1 MRPRT
6 ASRLAWAL
14 VVAMLLAAGAFGV
27 LAGVPSEEI
36 VFFII
41 LPLFVLSM
49 STAGALV
56 ASRQPANAIGWIF
69 LGVAGLWALSSLGT
83 GYAEYV
89 HARAMA
95 VSRLVQ
101 AADWI
106 GAWLFVPAIYVPVTF
121 LLLLF
126 PNGRLPS
133 RRWRPA
139 AAVSL
144 AGVIGIAASSA
155 LAPGPMEEAIVLRS
169 NPFAIGSEELWRGV
183 ENASWALA
191 QVGVLLSVAALIAR
205 FRRSAG
211 DERQQMKA
219 IAAGG
224 VVVVV
229 LFVTA
234 AVGWAVGGND
244 PTVTVVIQ
252 AVTML
257 ALLVVPVAAGVAILK
272 YRLYDI
278 DIVIRK
284 TLIYG
289 ALAAFITGV
298 YVLIVVMIG
307 ALTTDALVPSIVATT
322 IVAAAFQPVR
332 ERVTRLAN
340 RLVFGK
346 RAAPY
351 EVLARFSYRVGAA
364 YATDDVL
371 PRTARVI
378 AEGTGAERA
387 EVWIRV
393 DGSLRRAASW
403 PPDAGPG
410 SDGDRERT
418 VQVVHQGEDL
428 GEIRIRTEPAHPL
441 RSTDENL
448 LRDLAAQT
456 GSVLRNVGLTSEL
469 EARVQELLLRAE
481 ELRASRSRI
490 VQAHDAERR
499 RLERNIHDGAQQ
511 HLVALAV
518 KLRLAGSVAANQPA
532 KAEAMLREL
541 RRQTDAAL
549 ATLLDLASGIY
560 PAVLE
565 DQGIGPALERQ
576 AGTVGT
582 AVRIEVED
590 LERLPIETEAAVY
603 FVCLEAMQNAAK
615 HARASRVNV
624 RLAMDDGLLTFA
636 VADDGVGFDA
646 ETARTG
652 SGLQNMRD
660 RLASFGGEVRV
671 DSTPGR
677 GTTVSG
683 RVPIGQEATV

>member
-1 MRPRT
+1 MRSRT

-14 VVAMLLAAGAFGV
+14 VVAILLAAGAFGV

-49 STAGALV
+49 STVGALV

-169 NPFAIGSEELWRGV
+169 NPFAMGSEELWRAV

-234 AVGWAVGGND
+234 AVGWAVGGSD
-244 PTVTVVIQ
+244 PTVTVVTQ

-332 ERVTRLAN
+332 ARVSRLAD

-351 EVLARFSYRVGAA
+351 EVLARFSDRVGAA
-364 YATDDVL
+364 YAVDDVME
-371 PRTARVI
+371 RAARVI

-387 EVWIRV
+387 EVWVRV
-393 DGSLRRAASW
+393 AGTLQRATSW
-403 PPDAGPG
+403 PRD
-410 SDGDRERT
+410 DGDEPRAGREQI
-418 VQVVHQGEDL
+418 VPVVHQGEDL
-428 GEIRIRTEPAHPL
+428 GEIRIRTSPAHPL
-441 RSTDENL
+441 RPTEEKL
-448 LRDLAAQT
+448 LRDLTAQT
-456 GSVLRNVGLTSEL
+456 GSVLRNLGLTSEL
-469 EARVQELLLRAE
+469 EARIQELSRRAE

-518 KLRLAGSVAANQPA
+518 KLRLAGSVAAKDP
-532 KAEAMLREL
+532 KRAETMLREL
-541 RRQTDAAL
+541 HDQTDAAL
-549 ATLLDLASGIY
+549 RTLLDLASGIY

-565 DQGIGPALERQ
+565 ERGIGPALERQ

-582 AVRIEVED
+582 VIGIEAED
-590 LERLPIETEAAVY
+590 VGRLPLETEAAVY

-615 HARASRVNV
+615 YARASRIDV
-624 RLAMDDGLLTFA
+624 RLSRDDGLLTFA
-636 VADDGVGFDA
+636 VSDDGVGFNTSDSVA
-646 ETARTG
+646 G

-660 RLASFGGEVRV
+660 RLASFGGEVRI

-677 GTTVSG
+677 GTIVSG
-683 RVPIGQEATV
+683 RVPIRQEVAV